1 MLPQN
6 VLVKTRKALERL
18 YTDTC
23 TIIEYQEYQKPNKA
37 IGHQEVVVLENQ
49 PCRISFKSSDST
61 NNTESA
67 SALPQTV
74 KVFLAPE
81 INVKAGSKLSIT
93 RNDVTTEYKNSGEP
107 ARYDTHQEITLEL
120 FKGWS

>member
-6 VLVKTRKALERL
+6 VLVKTRKALEKL

-23 TIIEYQEYQKPNKA
+23 TVIEYQEYQKPNKST
-37 IGHQEVVVLENQ
+37 GHQEVVVLENQ
-49 PCRISFKSSDST
+49 PCMISFKSSDST

-74 KVFLAPE
+74 KVFLVPE
-81 INVKAGSKLSIT
+81 VNVKPGSKLSIT
-93 RNDVTTEYKNSGEP
+93 RNGITTDYKNSGEP

>member
-1 MLPQN
+1 MLSQN
-6 VLVKTRKALERL
+6 VLVKARKALEKL

-23 TIIEYQEYQKPNKA
+23 TIIEYQEYQKPNKS
-37 IGHQEVVVLENQ
+37 IGHQEVPVLENQ
-49 PCRISFKSSDST
+49 PCMISFKSSD
-61 NNTESA
+61 NTDNSESA
-67 SALPQTV
+67 SALSQTI

-81 INVKAGSKLSIT
+81 VNVKPGSKLSIT
-93 RNDVTTEYKNSGEP
+93 RNGVTTDYKNSGEP

>member
-1 MLPQN
+1 MLSQN
-6 VLVKTRKALERL
+6 VLVKTRKALEKL

-23 TIIEYQEYQKPNKA
+23 TVIEYQEYQKANKST
-37 IGHQEVVVLENQ
+37 GHHEVPVLENQ
-49 PCRISFKSSDST
+49 PCKLSYESANSASD
-61 NNTESA
+61 TESA
-67 SALPQTV
+67 SVLVQTV

-93 RNDVTTEYKNSGEP
+93 RKGITTDYKNSGEP

>member
-1 MLPQN
+1 MLSQN
-6 VLVKTRKALERL
+6 VLVKARKALEKL

-23 TIIEYQEYQKPNKA
+23 TIIEYQEYQKPNKS
-37 IGHQEVVVLENQ
+37 IGHREVPVLENQ
-49 PCRISFKSSDST
+49 PCMISFKTSNST
-61 NNTESA
+61 DNTESA
-67 SALPQTV
+67 SALSQTI

-93 RNDVTTEYKNSGEP
+93 RNGVTTDYKSSGEP
-107 ARYDTHQEITLEL
+107 ALYDTHQEITLEL

>member
-1 MLPQN
+1 MLSQN
-6 VLVKTRKALERL
+6 VLVKARKALEKL

-23 TIIEYQEYQKPNKA
+23 TIIEYQEYQKPNKS
-37 IGHQEVVVLENQ
+37 IGHQEVPVLENQ
-49 PCRISFKSSDST
+49 PCMISFKSFDST

-81 INVKAGSKLSIT
+81 VNVKAGSKLSIT
-93 RNDVTTEYKNSGEP
+93 RNGMTTDYKNSGEP

>member
-1 MLPQN
+1 MLSQN
-6 VLVKTRKALERL
+6 VLVKARKALETL

-23 TIIEYQEYQKPNKA
+23 TIIEYQEYQKPNKS
-37 IGHQEVVVLENQ
+37 IGHREVQVLENQ
-49 PCRISFKSSDST
+49 PCMISFKTSNST
-61 NNTESA
+61 DNTESA
-67 SALPQTV
+67 SALSQIV

-93 RNDVTTEYKNSGEP
+93 RNGVTTDYKSSGEP
-107 ARYDTHQEITLEL
+107 ALYDTHQEITLEL

>member
-23 TIIEYQEYQKPNKA
+23 TIIEYQEYQKPNKST
-37 IGHQEVVVLENQ
+37 GHREVPVLENQ
-49 PCRISFKSSDST
+49 PCMISFKTSNST
-61 NNTESA
+61 DNTESA
-67 SALPQTV
+67 SALSQIV

-93 RNDVTTEYKNSGEP
+93 RNGVTTDYKNSGEP
-107 ARYDTHQEITLEL
+107 ARYDTHQEIVVEI
-120 FKGWS
+120 FKGWA